1 MATRFIDVTFDN
13 GETYTYEGVPF
24 DATPEQAQAR
34 IAQDF
39 PDLLVTSIDGSRT
52 SEGVTPQAPVQPAST
67 PSIVEAARTAQ
78 TPVAAPVQALG
89 EGERVVFGDDVI
101 GGNEVAIQQLNPE
114 TKKAIEAELA
124 TYKGNPE
131 FSSETVNEIYNKYGI
146 AAGGP
151 TDEKYIQA
159 MREGRQVGGVPVG
172 EYEAQQK
179 RLEDEAI
186 AAQAT
191 EMAKGLE
198 DQGLFSREF
207 EEATLY
213 GFPGWLGNIANDWLD
228 TGKEELRRMY
238 PGESE
243 DWYEQASEK
252 IVTMTQRSLR
262 QAYEQ
267 ESERNPTWKPDEGM
281 ISNIASFRWFPAVAG
296 SLLGS
301 VGPESFL
308 APGASATARIG
319 SQAAISGAAELAYEA
334 GDYAMGVNDGI
345 SGENILAA
353 TALGGV
359 FQGGMEGLGRI
370 LRGQRSGKDIEAEV
384 EAGPQPTGEVS
395 PIVEEIVNPS
405 TTPMPTEQVEMDF
418 SFEPRQMEMDFNA
431 PDLEARL
438 AQEAADFR
446 MRNTQQEPT
455 PETIFPSREEQLEM
469 RLEVQPDLFRNLPEE
484 ISATPTE
491 RVRDE
496 LDTKVEELQQ
506 SVDYQMED
514 WKNAPDTFVI
524 RDYDDLADPE
534 VAARLKQADPEGTA
548 KGVTLEDGSVAIIGK
563 NIEGPEEVRAV
574 LFHEALGHYGAS
586 QYFGNALNKNLESFY
601 NNSPS
606 FKEKVDEWM
615 EANPGAY
622 ADRPDT
628 IARAADEVLAEM
640 SEGGKIDVKLMDRLK
655 NVVKATLRRI
665 GLKDVEYSE
674 REIMT
679 ILGMM
684 HDAVV
689 KGTSVADNGF
699 KTGPRFSNT
708 AREKKSLTPEKMKT
722 KNDIDDLL
730 EFVGEDAISS
740 GPISDVELGRM
751 ADDLGLTSSKYLK
764 GKSIADSQVAARL
777 RGAHQVITNT
787 VDDLGSL
794 RERVEAEGMTP
805 TLQASIRQKLGT
817 LQALYARFDEDTAE
831 VGRALR
837 ALRLVSQSRQSSKAM
852 DRFLRDSDGINLAA
866 DEESFLRF
874 MNHMEAAKVEGG
886 AEAAGKFFNNARKM
900 RWEDYAGSYIFNNM
914 LSSPRTWAV
923 NAGGGLMN
931 HFIESFTLAA
941 RATLG
946 AGYRAFGG
954 KGESTH
960 TNELIAQQMGAL
972 AGIWNYKTWK
982 DIAEAIK
989 RGEASGGSF
998 SSKVGQSGTPISSS
1012 TNKAVKALGLVVENP
1027 RRVMAATDEMWSA
1040 MFRMSELFRLAAH
1053 EVSNRKDFKGNYW
1066 DEVKALAK
1074 DPTTEMLQKSGDY
1087 ANEMLFRGKASKV
1100 TEGLAKMQRPRYEDE
1115 VDIKMRQ
1122 DEDGKWV
1129 PYSRTVKGKDSQ
1141 AVRVGKFGLRLMVPF
1156 AHTLDR
1162 IAATMLRNS
1171 GPLAVLTPTIRK
1183 QLKAG
1188 GVEREAALGR
1198 IVATSAMLSYF
1209 GFMAANGDITGADDP
1224 NYKKAFSLSAV
1235 TPANSIRL
1243 GDEWMSYQGWDPLAG
1258 MMSAVS
1264 TAYERSD
1271 GQLSLET
1278 AAGLVSGFS
1287 EAMMKSTYAES
1298 VTNSMELFQEVVEGI
1313 TTGEMSKKQ
1322 ATANFLAGQTAN
1334 LIPAASFTRWMNQNF
1349 IDPNSRATKGD
1360 SSVADRMTNRIK
1372 AGIPFLSDDLPAKF
1386 DIFGRPVQNPRQE
1399 RLVETDPVIK
1409 AVHEVDRNTKDI
1421 IFGAVSDRVKKDGV
1435 PQTKLT
1441 AEEHQRYQE
1450 VTGLFFYEDAST
1462 DINDPLWKELTPEE
1476 KQEQL
1481 AYRYEEAKKYAREYL
1496 FPEPEEVEEE
1506 DYVE

>member
-1 MATRFIDVTFDN
+1 MDPENDPFQGVDLSQIDITDPETRSYVEQYVDLNDP
-13 GETYTYEGVPF
+13 ETASFFGISS
-24 DATPEQAQAR
+24 A
-34 IAQDF
+34 
-39 PDLLVTSIDGSRT
+39 
-52 SEGVTPQAPVQPAST
+52 PQTAAAPSL
-67 PSIVEAARTAQ
+67 IEAARTSQ
-78 TPVAAPVQALG
+78 SPVAAPIQALG
-89 EGERVVFGDDVI
+89 QGERVVFADDVV
-101 GGNEVAIQQLNPE
+101 GPNEVAIQQLNPE

-124 TYKGNPE
+124 TYTGNPE
-131 FSSETVNEIYNKYGI
+131 FSSETVNEIYNKYGV

-151 TDEKYIQA
+151 ADEQYIQA
-159 MREGRQVGGVPVG
+159 MRQGRQVGGIPVG
-172 EYEAQQK
+172 EYEANQK
-179 RLEDEAI
+179 RMEDEAI
-186 AAQAT
+186 AADAT
-191 EMAKGLE
+191 KFAEQNLK
-198 DQGLFSREF
+198 DQGLFTREF

-213 GFPGWLGNIANDWLD
+213 GFPGWLGRKAHDWLD
-228 TGKEELRRMY
+228 TGKAELRKMY

-243 DWYEQASEK
+243 EWYEATSEK
-252 IVTMTQRSLR
+252 IVNMTQRSLR

-267 ESERNPTWKPDEGM
+267 ESERNPTWRPDEGM
-281 ISNIASFRWFPAVAG
+281 ISNIASFRWFPSIAGAV
-296 SLLGS
+296 LGS
-301 VGPESFL
+301 AGPESFF
-308 APGASATARIG
+308 APGASAVGRIG
-319 SQAAISGAAELAYEA
+319 AQAGISGAAELAYEA
-334 GDYAMGVNDGI
+334 LDYADDINDGI

-353 TALGGV
+353 TALGGI

-384 EAGPQPTGEVS
+384 EAGPQPTGEPS
-395 PIVEEIVNPS
+395 PIVEEIINPS
-405 TTPMPTEQVEMDF
+405 TTPMPTEQMEMDF

-431 PDLEARL
+431 PDLEGRL

-455 PETIFPSREEQLEM
+455 PETVFPPREEQLEM
-469 RLEVQPDLFRNLPEE
+469 QLEAQPDLFRNLPAEE
-484 ISATPTE
+484 VPSAPTE
-491 RVRDE
+491 RVRDD
-496 LDTKVEELQQ
+496 LDTKVEELQR
-506 SVDYQMED
+506 SVDYQMDD

-534 VAARLKQADPEGTA
+534 VAARLKRSDPNGTA

-586 QYFGNALNKNLESFY
+586 QYFGNALDKNLEAFY

-606 FKEKVDEWM
+606 FRNKVDEWM
-615 EANPGAY
+615 ERNPGAY
-622 ADRPDT
+622 SDRPDT

-640 SEGGKIDVKLMDRLK
+640 SEAGKIDVKLMDRLK
-655 NVVKATLRRI
+655 NVIKATLRRM
-665 GLKDVEYSE
+665 GMQDMEYSE

-684 HDAVV
+684 HDAVI

-699 KTGPRFSNT
+699 QVGPRFSNT
-708 AREKKSLTPEKMKT
+708 TREKKSLTPEKMKT

-730 EFVGEDAISS
+730 EFVGEESISS
-740 GPISDVELGRM
+740 GPVSDVELGRM

-764 GKSIADSQVAARL
+764 SQSLQDKQVAARI

-787 VDDLGSL
+787 VDELGGL
-794 RERVEAEGMTP
+794 RERVEREGMTP

-837 ALRLVSQSRQSSKAM
+837 TLRLVSESRQSSKAM
-852 DRFLRDSDGINLAA
+852 DRFLREADGANLSA
-866 DEESFLRF
+866 DEESFIRF
-874 MNHMEAAKVEGG
+874 MNHMEVAKQEGG

-900 RWEDYAGSYIFNNM
+900 RWEDYAGSFIFNNM

-960 TNELIAQQMGAL
+960 TNELIAQQLGAL
-972 AGIWNYKTWK
+972 AGLYNYRTMT
-982 DIAEAIK
+982 DALQAFK

-998 SSKVGQSGTPISSS
+998 SSKVGQSGTPISDVS
-1012 TNKAVKALGLVVENP
+1012 NKAVKALGLVVENP
-1027 RRVMAATDEMWSA
+1027 RRIMAVTDEVWSA

-1053 EVSNRKDFKGNYW
+1053 EVSEKGGATGNYW
-1066 DEVKALAK
+1066 DDVKALAQN
-1074 DPTTEMLQKSGDY
+1074 PSEEMLKRSNDY
-1087 ANEMLFRGKASKV
+1087 ANEMLFRGNASKV
-1100 TEGLAKMQRPRYEDE
+1100 TEGLAKLQKPRYEDE

-1129 PYSRTVKGKDSQ
+1129 PYSRTVKGKDTQ

-1188 GVEREAALGR
+1188 GIEREAALGR

-1209 GFMAANGDITGADDP
+1209 GFMAANGDITGADEPD
-1224 NYKKAFSLSAV
+1224 YKKAFSLSVV
-1235 TPANSIRL
+1235 TPPNSIRL

-1258 MMSAVS
+1258 MMSAVA
-1264 TAYERSD
+1264 TAYQRSD
-1271 GQLSLET
+1271 GKLSMDT

-1298 VTNSMELFQEVVEGI
+1298 LANSMEMFQEVVEGV
-1313 TTGEMSKKQ
+1313 TTGEMNKKQ

-1334 LIPAASFTRWMNQNF
+1334 LVPAASFIRWLNQNN
-1349 IDPNSRATKGD
+1349 IDPYSRTTKGD
-1360 SSVADRMTNRIK
+1360 GSVADRMTNRLK
-1372 AGIPFLSDDLPAKF
+1372 AGIPFLSDDLPAKY
-1386 DIFGRPVQNPRQE
+1386 DIFGREIKNPRQD
-1399 RLVETDPVIK
+1399 RMVETDPVIK
-1409 AVHEVDRNTKDI
+1409 AVHEIDRNTKDI
-1421 IFGAVSDRVKKDGV
+1421 IFGAVKDRVKKNGV
-1435 PQTKLT
+1435 PDTKLT
-1441 AEEHQRYQE
+1441 AEEHQEYQRI
-1450 VTGLFFYEDAST
+1450 TGLYFYEDMAN
-1462 DINDPLWKELTPEE
+1462 DIADPAWETLTPEE
-1476 KQEQL
+1476 KQEQA
-1481 AYRYEEAKKYAREYL
+1481 AYRYEEAKKLAREWL
-1496 FPEPEEVEEE
+1496 FSEEPEEE